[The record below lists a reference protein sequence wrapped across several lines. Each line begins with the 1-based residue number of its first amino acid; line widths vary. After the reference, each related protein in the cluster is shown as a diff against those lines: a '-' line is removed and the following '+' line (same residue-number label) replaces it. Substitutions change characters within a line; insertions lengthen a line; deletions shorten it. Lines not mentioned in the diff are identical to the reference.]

1 MKELT
6 RLDAL
11 LEKGRVATAA
21 LWPPITRA
29 YAWVQRAASILANA
43 PDLPSL
49 HVRHALRTLLYEM
62 RQAQD
67 EVGPLASAVGHFRAV
82 SLSHWSG
89 LFRCYETPGVP
100 RTNNALE
107 QFFGS
112 ARYHERRASGR
123 KVASPGLVV
132 RGAVRVVTAVACQG
146 RPFVAADLRP
156 QNLQEWRDLR
166 AALERRQEARRR
178 QLRFRRD
185 PAAYLAA
192 LEIALLKPGL
202 PS

>member
-1 MKELT
+1 M
-6 RLDAL
+6 DAL
-11 LEKGRVATAA
+11 LEKGLSATA
-21 LWPPITRA
+21 LYWPTITRA
-29 YAWVQRAASILANA
+29 YAWVHRAAGILANKA
-43 PDLPSL
+43 GLQSL
-49 HVRHALRTLLYEM
+49 QVRHELRTLLYEM
-62 RQAQD
+62 RQAQA
-67 EVGPLASAVGHFRAV
+67 ELGTLASAVGHFRAV

-132 RGAVRVVTAVACQG
+132 RGAVRVVTAVACQE
-146 RPFVAADLRP
+146 RQFVAADLQP
-156 QNLQEWRDLR
+156 QNLQEWRNLR
-166 AALERRQEARRR
+166 ASLDRRQEGRRR

-185 PAAYLAA
+185 PDTYLAA
-192 LEIALLKPGL
+192 LETALLKPSL